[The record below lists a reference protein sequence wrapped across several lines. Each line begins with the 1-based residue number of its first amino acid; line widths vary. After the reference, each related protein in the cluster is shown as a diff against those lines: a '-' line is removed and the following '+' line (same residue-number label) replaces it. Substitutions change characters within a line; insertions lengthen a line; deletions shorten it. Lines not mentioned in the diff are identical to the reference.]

1 VDRTSKRLITGWA
14 IVALLAECW
23 FVSGAWPVVAWAG
36 PLILL
41 IAALVASV
49 DRRIAAPVLAVS
61 YLVPILIFE
70 MNGRYHV
77 NYSVLWLAGLL
88 GVTLPDALRRSWQVP
103 QQWRVPLVCWVAGVC
118 ATAPMIVLR
127 AVDFRTELLFR
138 GRLPMEALGGLPLL
152 TVGWVL
158 HVALLLVIGL
168 LWFDWLCGQ
177 EPRFVRR
184 WITLPLAA
192 SGLLL
197 AAVCLY
203 QLFVDVTFL
212 NYSVYAMFSRASGT
226 LLDGNAAGAISAY
239 WIGGW
244 TVYAVGTHGLRRA
257 GALGLAG
264 LMWLPVWATGSRTAL
279 ASALIITV
287 ACLASLL
294 RGVVTRRRLI
304 LAGLFAS
311 IAVVAVVGM
320 VSRPPAGAAGPLS
333 RIQRIMP
340 APNVASLRAFA
351 TEMWNRNG
359 YGAAATMI
367 IDRHPMVG
375 IGVGSFHE
383 MAIEFYGH
391 NLTPDNAQN
400 WYRHQLAE
408 LGVVG
413 SLGWLVFLGLF
424 GWWVVRP
431 HAGEPSAAWPTRGV
445 LVAVALVSLL
455 GMPGQDPFVAITLWT
470 FAAWH
475 LAVAGRPADAS
486 PARPWAWAVAT
497 LVVLVFAAGT
507 AQLAA
512 GRLRVPMRIA
522 QAQGVAYSYGF
533 WWPEPDAEGGELRWA
548 RREATAVVPVHG
560 RVLELTLRA
569 NPDMLGTPLRVRA
582 MVDGQ
587 PLIAATLT
595 ADAPEVHAR
604 RLLSDGT
611 TAVVVDTWA
620 DRATTLPPPD
630 GRELAMMVRWRFAP
644 SWR

>member
-1 VDRTSKRLITGWA
+1 MDRTSKRLVTGWA
-14 IVALLAECW
+14 VVALLVECW
-23 FVSGAWPVVAWAG
+23 FVSGAWPMVAWAG
-36 PLILL
+36 PLILVV
-41 IAALVASV
+41 AAATSTL
-49 DRRIAAPVLAVS
+49 DRRVVAPVVAVS

-70 MNGRYHV
+70 LQGRYHV
-77 NYSVLWLAGLL
+77 NYTVVWLAGLL
-88 GVTLPDALRRSWQVP
+88 GVALPDALRRGWQVP
-103 QQWRVPLVCWVAGVC
+103 QRWRVPLVCWVAGVC
-118 ATAPMIVLR
+118 ATTPIIVLR
-127 AVDFRTELLFR
+127 AVDFRFELLFR

-152 TVGWVL
+152 TIGWVL

-177 EPRFVRR
+177 DPPFIRR
-184 WITLPLAA
+184 WVTMPLAA

-212 NYSVYAMFSRASGT
+212 NYSVYAMFRRASGT
-226 LLDGNAAGAISAY
+226 LLDGNAAGAIAAY
-239 WIGGW
+239 WIAGW
-244 TVYAVGTHGLRRA
+244 TVYAIGTRGPRRA
-257 GALGLAG
+257 VALGLAA

-279 ASALIITV
+279 ASALVITL
-287 ACLASLL
+287 ACAAPLA
-294 RGVVTRRRLI
+294 RGLVTRRRVL
-304 LAGLFAS
+304 LAGAFA
-311 IAVVAVVGM
+311 IVGLVAVAGI
-320 VSRPPAGAAGPLS
+320 VSRSPAGAAGPIG
-333 RIQRIMP
+333 RIRRIMP
-340 APNVASLRAFA
+340 APNTASLRAFG

-359 YGAAATMI
+359 YGVAAARM

-383 MAIEFYGH
+383 MAVEFYGH

-408 LGVVG
+408 LGLVG
-413 SLGWLVFLGLF
+413 SLGWLVFLGSF

-431 HAGEPSAAWPTRGV
+431 HAGEPAAAWPTRGV

-475 LAVAGRPADAS
+475 LAVAGRPADGA
-486 PARPWAWAVAT
+486 PPRPWAWAVAA
-497 LVVLVFAAGT
+497 LVVVVFTAGT

-512 GRLRVPMRIA
+512 GRLRVPMRMAA
-522 QAQGVAYSYGF
+522 QTHGAYSYGF
-533 WWPEPDAEGGELRWA
+533 WWPEPDGEGGELRWA
-548 RREATAVVPVHG
+548 RREATAVVPVRG

-569 NPDMLGTPLRVRA
+569 NADMLGTPLHVRA

-587 PLIAATLT
+587 PLIDATLS
-595 ADAPEVHAR
+595 ADTPDVRAQ
-604 RLLSDGT
+604 RLLPDGT

-620 DRATTLPPPD
+620 ERSTTLPPPD
-630 GRELAMMVRWRFAP
+630 GRELAMMVRWRFTGAL
-644 SWR
+644 R